1 MRRQL
6 VYCSNHGG
14 LMGLG
19 HEKVFT
25 CTEQA
30 NWDRPHKPGIYAVS
44 WCLIRIKTG
53 KAFEAMSITTN
64 PDKLIE
70 TWEVLELHNRVA
82 AEAMVSCTPY
92 WNDRAVLPTL
102 EVPYADRMVWEWE
115 IHQRCRIDKVVVVA
129 KVRHQFSL
137 QAHPRKSDTV
147 VFYLYAKD
155 LDHGH

>member
-1 MRRQL
+1 MAQDVRYVCELVRGGNQDRQ
-6 VYCSNHGG
+6 
-14 LMGLG
+14 
-19 HEKVFT
+19 
-25 CTEQA
+25 A
-30 NWDRPHKPGIYAVS
+30 PG
-44 WCLIRIKTG
+44 
-53 KAFEAMSITTN
+53 EAMSDSDT
-64 PDKLIE
+64 LIE
-70 TWEVLELHNRVA
+70 TWEVGELELRLDQD
-82 AEAMVSCTPY
+82 AMVSCTPY